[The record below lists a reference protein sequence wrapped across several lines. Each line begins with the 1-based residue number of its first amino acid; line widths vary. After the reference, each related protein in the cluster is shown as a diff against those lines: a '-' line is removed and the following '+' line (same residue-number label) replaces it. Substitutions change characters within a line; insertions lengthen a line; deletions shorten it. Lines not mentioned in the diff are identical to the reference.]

1 LLFKQREQ
9 SIAGLLAVFNPEL
22 SAFSGR
28 RPIIT
33 GMRYVEAL
41 VAGAAYHGD
50 EALTYSSADPL
61 SEGSI
66 VTVPLR
72 NKHVLGVVLREVQKP
87 SFAAKEIIGEADLPP
102 LPSQLL
108 RLMHWMKEYYPSSYG
123 VITQQFLPKDLPKK
137 AVPAVTFKE
146 RELAELPTL
155 TQDQSNV
162 IKEVNGPGTY
172 LLHGETGT
180 GKTRV
185 YMELAKKSL
194 DAGKSAIILTPEIGL
209 TSQLERDFYHV
220 FKDRVVVIHS
230 QLTDVTRHR
239 LWVSLLRQE
248 EPVIIVG
255 PRSALFAPVRKIGFI
270 AVDEAHEPAY
280 KQDQSPYY
288 HASRVASKLAELHQ
302 APIILG
308 SATPLVTDYYM
319 AEAKKRPILRME
331 QTARGGDTSNRVI
344 SVVDLRDRNKFTKK
358 SHLSDELI
366 NAITDTLKKGEQSL
380 LFLNRR
386 GTARIV
392 QCDQCGWQA
401 ACPHCDL
408 PLVYHGDTHSMRCHT
423 CDYNA
428 STPLS
433 CPECHN
439 PSVVFKSI
447 GTKAIVDEVTR
458 LFPDAKV
465 MRFDTDNKKSERI
478 EQHYDAVKNGEVDIL
493 IGTQTLA
500 KGLDLPKLGLVG
512 VIIADTS
519 LYFPDFSAEERTY
532 ELLSQVLGRVG
543 RGHRAS
549 KAVLQTYNPDSPLLK
564 AILEKDWPTFYN
576 KELAERKA
584 YTFPPYCYLL
594 KLTCRR
600 ATQKSTEQAANKFVS
615 ELRRTGFKIAI
626 DGPAPSFH
634 ERIQNKFQW
643 QVIVKSKDRR
653 ELIKVIHMLP
663 SGWSH
668 DIDPMNLL

>member
-1 LLFKQREQ
+1 
-9 SIAGLLAVFNPEL
+9 
-22 SAFSGR
+22 
-28 RPIIT
+28 
-33 GMRYVEAL
+33 MRYVEVL

-50 EALTYSSADPL
+50 EALTYSSSDPL
-61 SEGSI
+61 DEGSI

-72 NKHVLGVVLREVQKP
+72 NKQVLGVVLKEVPKP
-87 SFAAKEIIGEADLPP
+87 SFAAKSVVGKADLPA
-102 LPSQLL
+102 LPSQILA
-108 RLMHWMKEYYPSSYG
+108 LMHWMKDYYPSSYG
-123 VITQQFLPKDLPKK
+123 VITQQFLPKELPKK
-137 AVPAVTFKE
+137 DVPPVTFQE
-146 RELAELPTL
+146 QEASDLPPL
-155 TQDQSNV
+155 TSDQASV
-162 IKEVNGPGTY
+162 VESVQEPGTY

-185 YMELAKKSL
+185 YIELARKSL
-194 DAGKSAIILTPEIGL
+194 QAGKSAIILTPEIGL

-248 EPVIIVG
+248 QPVVIVG
-255 PRSALFAPVRKIGFI
+255 PRSALFAPLHKIGFI

-288 HASRVASKLAELHQ
+288 HASRVASMLASLHK

-308 SATPLVTDYYM
+308 SATPLVTDYFM
-319 AEAKKRPILRME
+319 AEAKGRPILRME
-331 QTARGGDTSNRVI
+331 QTARGGDTSDRII
-344 SVVDLRDRNKFTKK
+344 SVVDLRDRSKFTKK

-366 NAITDTLKKGEQSL
+366 AAMTDTLKKGEQAL

-423 CDYNA
+423 CDYHA

-447 GTKAIVDEVTR
+447 GTKAIVDEVER
-458 LFPDAKV
+458 LFPDAKI

-478 EQHYDAVKNGEVDIL
+478 EQHYDAVKNGEVDVL

-512 VIIADTS
+512 ILIADTS

-532 ELLSQVLGRVG
+532 QLLSQVLGRVG

-549 KAVLQTYNPDSPLLK
+549 KAVLQTYNPESPLLE
-564 AILEKDWPTFYN
+564 AILKKDWPTFYA
-576 KELAERKA
+576 KELTERK
-584 YTFPPYCYLL
+584 TFMFPPYCYLL

-600 ATQKSTEQAANKFVS
+600 ATQKSTEAAANKFVD
-615 ELRRTGFKIAI
+615 ELRHSGLKIAI
-626 DGPAPSFH
+626 EGPAPSFH

-643 QVIVKSKDRR
+643 QVIIKSKDRR
-653 ELIKVIHMLP
+653 ELIKVIDMLP